1 MFDFRKSI
9 SFFPKFDVESS
20 KFPAKSGSWK
30 NPSRSH
36 MTILSVIIC
45 VECVKSDE
53 LSVCQALVHFVNLR
67 AKFVHWPKNVG
78 LPIRARYK
86 HFKTIC
92 DHIFDSWRQFL
103 LLEMMIIQ
111 AKSWNFVQLLSFL
124 CASSQYLPTCFCA
137 WPSVSEDHATVFAWD
152 FPTLETFLSCSSR
165 NTWFEHFSVFIDN
178 YFIRFAFTL
187 STSKTYIVK
196 IWCRL
201 SQMYQFLQFLPHIIE
216 VLLSSMLFCHPRTQT
231 RTVLAFDAQNKHSRF
246 GTVSPPSSNRTSS
259 NCLSHKRP
267 ASWCRYKFR
276 SRRTTASSILDHDFG
291 NLCRGKRIHL
301 SGHSDFGILSNLGA
315 SSIFTGV

>member
-178 YFIRFAFTL
+178 MKFHSVCIHVEYIQNIHRKDMMSVISDVPISSISSTHNWGVAF
-187 STSKTYIVK
+187 
-196 IWCRL
+196 
-201 SQMYQFLQFLPHIIE
+201 FHAF
-216 VLLSSMLFCHPRTQT
+216 LSSTYT
-231 RTVLAFDAQNKHSRF
+231 DKN
-246 GTVSPPSSNRTSS
+246 SP
-259 NCLSHKRP
+259 C
-267 ASWCRYKFR
+267 FR
-276 SRRTTASSILDHDFG
+276 CT
-291 NLCRGKRIHL
+291 K
-301 SGHSDFGILSNLGA
+301 
-315 SSIFTGV
+315 